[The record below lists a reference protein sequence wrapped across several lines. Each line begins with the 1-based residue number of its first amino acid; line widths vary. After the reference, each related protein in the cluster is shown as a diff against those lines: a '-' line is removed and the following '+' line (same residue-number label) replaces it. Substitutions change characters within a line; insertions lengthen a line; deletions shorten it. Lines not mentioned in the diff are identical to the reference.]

1 MFNIENK
8 DFSPGIIIFGA
19 LILLIALIPLDKP
32 VTLTIFGIIFG
43 IYSILL
49 GIMRRYFNVLTI
61 SMGTVLLIC
70 ILAVSALE
78 KAPLDTFYLILSFLF
93 IGSGILKYLGYI
105 PEKWLN

>member
-1 MFNIENK
+1 MFNIKNK
-8 DFSPGIIIFGA
+8 DFTPGIIIFGI
-19 LILLIALIPLDKP
+19 LILLIAIIPLEKP

-61 SMGTVLLIC
+61 AMGIVLLIC